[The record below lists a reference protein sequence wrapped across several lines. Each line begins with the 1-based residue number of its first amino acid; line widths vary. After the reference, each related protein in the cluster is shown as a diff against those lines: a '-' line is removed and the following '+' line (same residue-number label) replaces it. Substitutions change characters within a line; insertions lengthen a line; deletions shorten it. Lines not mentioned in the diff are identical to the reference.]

1 MRAPSQG
8 LFFPPDVH
16 GTATGK
22 AHISPVAIYV
32 HNCFSVRRV
41 DGHHFLIPGV
51 AYSIGHQLR
60 SVCHV
65 PAAVSSVCLI
75 HQRDGVAWV
84 FQRSAV

>member
-1 MRAPSQG
+1 
-8 LFFPPDVH
+8 
-16 GTATGK
+16 
-22 AHISPVAIYV
+22 
-32 HNCFSVRRV
+32 
-41 DGHHFLIPGV
+41 
-51 AYSIGHQLR
+51 LR